1 MRIKKFVGASLQ
13 EATGQM
19 KNELGTE
26 AIILHTRRV
35 TKGGALNFLGKE
47 AFEVTA
53 AVDDMVP
60 AAKNS
65 YTPAK
70 TRKQAT
76 AVQGHNERFKTGA
89 AGIVSPEHAYE
100 GIARV
105 AQHFEKRAEQAASP
119 SSIGHR
125 SQIPGE
131 MDALKDEMNDIKA
144 TLREI
149 AGHIKYS
156 NMPALP
162 DVLKQAYEALI
173 DADVDAHIASDLVQS
188 VYIKLGENAI
198 DEEDAVEHHI
208 LSGIA
213 GMFKTAKSLP
223 ARRKRTK
230 VVALVGPTGVGKTT
244 TIAKLAALSKLNE
257 GHSVA
262 LISADTYRIG
272 AIEQLHTFAAI
283 ADIPMEVVYRPSE
296 MEQALRKFRGKDI
309 VYIDTVGR
317 SHYRKK
323 EIAEVARFVH
333 AADADE
339 VHLVVSAST
348 QERTLLE
355 SVERFSPVKLNR
367 VIVTKTDEAASFG
380 SLLSLAR
387 KHPVPLS
394 FVTTGQG
401 VPDDIAAANPEKL
414 ALMVFKGVLPHA

>member
-1 MRIKKFVGASLQ
+1 MRIKKFVGATLQ
-13 EATGQM
+13 DATGQM
-19 KNELGTE
+19 KSELGTE
-26 AIILHTRRV
+26 AIILHTRKV
-35 TKGGALNFLGKE
+35 TKGGVLNFLGKE
-47 AFEVTA
+47 VFEVTA
-53 AVDDMVP
+53 AVDDTVP
-60 AAKNS
+60 AGKNS
-65 YTPAK
+65 YASMNARMPARSGHGQNQRSK
-70 TRKQAT
+70 VEAG
-76 AVQGHNERFKTGA
+76 AVSSEPAF
-89 AGIVSPEHAYE
+89 E

-105 AQHFEKRAEQAASP
+105 AQHFEKRAEQAASL
-119 SSIGHR
+119 SAIGQR
-125 SQIPGE
+125 SQNLGE
-131 MDALKDEMNDIKA
+131 IDSLKDEMKDIKA

-162 DVLKQAYEALI
+162 DVLKRAYETLVE
-173 DADVDAHIASDLVQS
+173 ADVDTYIASDLVQS
-188 VYIKLGENAI
+188 VYISLGENAI
-198 DEEDAVEHHI
+198 DEEDAVERHI

-213 GMFKTAKSLP
+213 GMFKTAQSLP

-244 TIAKLAALSKLNE
+244 TIAKLAAVSKLNE

-309 VYIDTVGR
+309 VYVDTVGR
-317 SHYRKK
+317 SHYRRK
-323 EIAEVARFVH
+323 EIAEVAKFVH

-339 VHLVVSAST
+339 VHLVLGAST
-348 QERTLLE
+348 QQRTLLE
-355 SVERFSPVKLNR
+355 SVERFSPAKLNR
-367 VIVTKTDEAASFG
+367 LIVTKTDEAASFG
-380 SLLSLAR
+380 SLLSLAM

-394 FVTTGQG
+394 FITTGQG
-401 VPDDIAAANPEKL
+401 VPDDIVAADPEKL